1 MEDVPNV
8 TFAEFLDR
16 IPKLNLALSAAALA
30 LSKTILRK
38 SLVPDNLD
46 WLSDAAVLV
55 CIVAFLCVFARV
67 VPAGAKKWFI
77 LTATLSLAGLLAMR
91 IQIVEH
97 FDYYGEGFNE
107 LRGWTLS
114 PYGTI
119 AKANLEKSLN
129 VSLSLHDV
137 IYYSGHSLMVD
148 LFGAS
153 WYLAAAC
160 YSLCFL
166 IFLFTVISVA
176 GLFELEA
183 TG

>member
-1 MEDVPNV
+1 M
-8 TFAEFLDR
+8 TFSEFLDR
-16 IPKLNLALSAAALA
+16 VPKLNLALSAAALA

-55 CIVAFLCVFARV
+55 CIVSFLCVFARV
-67 VPAGAKKWFI
+67 IPIGAKKWFV
-77 LTATLSLAGLLAMR
+77 LAAALSLAGLLAMR
-91 IQIVEH
+91 VQIVEH
-97 FDYYGEGFNE
+97 FDYYGEPFNE

-114 PYGTI
+114 PYGEVS
-119 AKANLEKSLN
+119 KANLEKSLN
-129 VSLSLHDV
+129 ASSLSLHDV
-137 IYYSGHSLMVD
+137 IYYSGHSQVVQ

-166 IFLFTVISVA
+166 VFLFTVITVA
-176 GLFELEA
+176 GLFELYA
-183 TG
+183 PD

>member
-1 MEDVPNV
+1 MSNV
-8 TFAEFLDR
+8 TFSEFLDR

-30 LSKTILRK
+30 LSKTVLRK
-38 SLVPDNLD
+38 SLVPDNLE

-55 CIVAFLCVFARV
+55 CILAFLCVFARV
-67 VPAGAKKWFI
+67 IPVSSKKWFI
-77 LTATLSLAGLLAMR
+77 LAAGLSLAGLLAMR

-97 FDYYGEGFNE
+97 FDYYGEEFNE

-114 PYGTI
+114 PYGAT

-129 VSLSLHDV
+129 TSLSLHDV
-137 IYYSGHSLMVD
+137 IYYSGHSLVVD

-153 WYLAAAC
+153 WYLAAAS
-160 YSLCFL
+160 YSVCFL
-166 IFLFTVISVA
+166 IFLFTVIFVA

-183 TG
+183 SGKT

>member
-1 MEDVPNV
+1 V